1 MITVDLQSSCKRE
14 TEMLRIACC
23 DDEELQLE
31 ILADTLKKYA
41 KDRLLQL
48 EVFSFQSGEELLEAA
63 KMQPFDVY
71 ILDMLMPE
79 MSGMEVAMKL
89 RMMGDESKIVVL
101 SATVEYLSASYD
113 ADVFYYL
120 LKPLD
125 REKFAKIMDM
135 VVRTKNNASRLV
147 QITTKA
153 GIIVLKPELILYV
166 AQKGNALQYHLT
178 DGRLAVSN
186 DIGVPF
192 RDAVNLL
199 LADGLFT
206 QTSDNC
212 AVNLAYVDRYDGTRI
227 TLRDG
232 TVLEVQASLAKRV
245 SNATDEYRSM

>member
-1 MITVDLQSSCKRE
+1 
-14 TEMLRIACC
+14 MLRIACC
-23 DDEELQLE
+23 DDDELQLE

-41 KDRLLQL
+41 ENRLLQL
-48 EVFSFQSGEELLEAA
+48 EVFPFQTGDELLEAA

-71 ILDMLMPE
+71 ILDMLLPE
-79 MSGMEVAMKL
+79 MSGMEIATKL
-89 RMMGDESKIVVL
+89 RLMGDENKIIVL
-101 SATVEYLSASYD
+101 SATVEYLSASYE

-135 VVRTKNNASRLV
+135 VVRTKSNASRLV

-153 GIIVLKPELILYV
+153 GTIALKPDRILYV
-166 AQKGNALQYHLT
+166 DLKASALQYHLT

-186 DIGVPF
+186 AIGVPF
-192 RDAVNLL
+192 RDAMNLL
-199 LADGLFT
+199 FADGLFT
-206 QTSDNC
+206 QTADNC
-212 AVNLAYVDRYDGTRI
+212 AVNLAYVDRYDGKQI

-245 SNATDEYRSM
+245 SNATDEYRAM